1 MERTNGDSHTDNPAA
16 IMAARFSIAQ
26 EAVWSD
32 LAHLADRGASSSG
45 WVCPV
50 TRPCDPSALRAALQ
64 HLLDAHD
71 ALRMVL
77 VHGPGAH
84 GHVPVPHILL
94 AAEAPLCIVDLSG
107 HADSAQRAAHYIEE
121 ATSAP
126 FALDGG
132 LLWQLLLV
140 RSSPDDSTLVFRCHP
155 LVADSAAH
163 RLLYRAI
170 VDNGQG
176 HAPGPQSLLDQLRAD
191 DTYLASAA
199 CARDEAFWR
208 ERFPEAPAS
217 LFAPG
222 ARARDDNATRTLS
235 WPIAPALLA
244 RLEATARDHGCT
256 LADLLLTALAT
267 CIGHMQAA
275 DGVIVIGLERQRR
288 AALGRFA
295 TVIPVTID
303 LRDDDTFAA
312 NMRRIG
318 AEVEQCRAH
327 DRYPLSR
334 LAWRAHTA
342 RRLVDVVLCMDAF
355 ASPEAVDDGLASFG
369 QGLEH
374 AALALVLRG
383 DPAHARLDFYW
394 DREVLAHPYVAALQR
409 MLAAVIQAVPADAQ
423 SALSALPLLDEA
435 ERRRVLADFNDAA
448 RDYPQDV
455 CIHQLV
461 ERHAQLAP
469 HATAIESATGA
480 LSYAALNA
488 RANQLAHHLR
498 TLGVVPDATVALYL
512 ERGADMVIA
521 MLAVLKAGGAYVP
534 LDPAYPQARIAHM
547 LADSGA
553 AVLLTQS
560 RLLDGIAPAAPVT
573 VLELDAPAPPWHD
586 QPSGDLTRATTG
598 LASSHLAYVI
608 YTSGSTGQPKGV
620 MIEHRNL
627 ANLIGWHC
635 ETFPLAP
642 GERASCTAGIAFD
655 ACTWEVWP
663 PLCMGAVLALA
674 PADAAGDPVAL
685 LDWWERQDLHTS
697 FLVTALADIAM
708 KREPRAGRPLR
719 TLLVGGDRLARA
731 PAAALGF
738 EVVNNYGPTE
748 TTVVATSGRIRCGDA
763 PVHIGRPIANTRIYL
778 LDRHGRPV
786 PAGVAGEMVI
796 GGAGVARGYLN
807 QPRLTQE
814 RFLPDPFAN
823 VPDARMY
830 RSGDLARWLDDGTIE
845 FLGRNDHQVKIR
857 GLRIELGEIEAQ
869 LASQPGVR
877 EAVVLA
883 REDSPGDQRLVAY
896 ITGTADARAVRA
908 ALALSLPAYM
918 VPAACVPLDALP
930 LTPNGKI
937 DRKLLPAPGA
947 SSFAQR
953 PYAPP
958 QGQFEQALAVIW
970 ADLLQCGPVGRDDH
984 FFELGGHSL
993 LAVELMERMRDASL
1007 AADIRTLFAEPTIAA
1022 LAQAV
1027 EQGGRCRADAP
1038 VPPNAIVPGCA
1049 TITPAMLPLID
1060 LDAQQIDKIAAAV
1073 PGGAANIQDIYPLAP
1088 LQEGILFHHL
1098 MQAEG
1103 DPYLLL
1109 AAWSF
1114 DSRRRMDGFVEALQQ
1129 VIARHDALRT
1139 AVVWEG
1145 LTEPVQVVWRHA
1157 PLDLQ
1162 VLAFAP
1168 GEAAAGLAA
1177 HTDPRRIRLD
1187 LRQAPL
1193 MRGFAAFDAGRQCWL
1208 LQILLHHMVVDH
1220 ATLALLFREV
1230 AAIQGG
1236 AAQSLPLP
1244 VPFRDFIARSRQAG
1258 RAAGHEAFYRDML
1271 GDVDQP
1277 TTPFGLADVRGDGS
1291 TIREAGRMLG
1301 TSLSQRLRAQA
1312 RALGV
1317 SPASLFHC
1325 AWAQVL
1331 ARGTGRD
1338 DIVFG
1343 TVLYGRMRGGADAGR
1358 AMGLFVNTLPLRI
1371 RLDDVSV
1378 RDSVCQTHAALA
1390 RLVMHEDASLALAQ
1404 RCSALPNGTPLFSSL
1419 LNYRHGVGLDTVC
1432 WGEGITMEPVQ
1443 ELSNYPFSLR
1453 VDDLEHDFRLSTLI
1467 ALPVPA
1473 SRICDYMYT
1482 ALEQIADALEHAP
1495 HTPASRID
1503 VMDAAQRHEV
1513 LRTWNDTQRDYG
1525 VSFVH
1530 ELVELRAAQSPA
1542 AVALD
1547 ADGDLVTY
1555 RDLNERANRLAHH
1568 LLRLGVRPDTRV
1580 ALGLERGV
1588 SLVVAMLATL
1598 KAGGAYVPLDPHYP
1612 SERLA
1617 FMLDDCRPKVV
1628 LTQASVQERLPACR
1642 ALMTATVLELDAPV
1656 LPWADAS
1663 AANPDRVSTGLAP
1676 SHLAYV
1682 IYTSGST
1689 GKPKGVM
1696 VEHRNLANLVGWHTG
1711 AFPLA
1716 AGERASCSAGIAFD
1730 ACTWEVWPP
1739 LCMGAALALAPAAS
1753 AGDPVALLDWW
1764 ERQDLHNSFLVTA
1777 LADVALSRE
1786 RKGNHQLRTLLVGGD
1801 RLGKAPAA
1809 DLPFEV
1815 VNNYGPTETTVVATS
1830 GRVFPG
1836 DPVIHIGRP
1845 IANTSI
1851 YLLDRHGRPVPPGV
1865 AGEMVIGGASV
1876 ARGYLNQ
1883 PQLTAERF
1891 LADPFAGTPDA
1902 RMYRTGDMARWL
1914 DGGTIE
1920 FLGRNDHQVKIRGL
1934 RIELGEIESHL
1945 SRQNGVRE
1953 AVVLAREDSPGE
1965 QRLVA
1970 YLVGDVD
1977 TQAVRQAL
1985 ARHLPAYMV
1994 PAAYVLLAAMPLT
2007 PNGKLDRKALPAPEG
2022 AAFARRAYEAP
2033 QGATETAL
2041 AAIWADLLQLDQV
2054 GRHDHFFELGGHSL
2068 LAVQLMERMRRQDLA
2083 ADIRTLFSQPTL
2095 AALAQAV
2102 DDAGKGNASTEVPAN
2117 AIPAG
2122 CTAITPSMLPLVRL
2136 DAGQIERIAGT
2147 VPGGMANIQ
2156 DLYPV
2161 APLQEGILFH
2171 HLLQTEGDPYLSSAT
2186 MRFDSRARMDGFVAA
2201 LQQVI
2206 DRHDILRTAVLWEGL
2221 DEPVQ
2226 VVWRRAQFIVDT
2238 PALEAGDAAAQL
2250 RALADPLHFRLDVRQ
2265 APLLHGFAAVDAPS
2279 QGWLL
2284 QLVMHHMI
2292 LDHTTLDIMFHE
2304 MGLIQAG
2311 RLDALPEPVPFR
2323 DFVAEAR
2330 QEGRAREHEAFF
2342 RQMLGDVDEPTA
2354 PFGLTDIKGDG
2365 GNIDEVREQLPPALA
2380 QRLRRQARA
2389 AGVSAAS
2396 LFHWAWAQ
2404 VLAKTTGRDEAVFGT
2419 VLFGRMRGGAGADRA
2434 MGLFIN
2440 TLPLR
2445 VQLGEISVHDGV
2457 RRTHALLAGLME
2469 HEHAPLALA
2478 QRCSA
2483 LPNSVP
2489 LFTALLNYRHS
2500 ANERIDSNED
2510 SGWRNGIE
2518 MLSAHERTNYPFGLS
2533 VDDLGDGFE
2542 LSVQIARPVDATRI
2556 CRYLRRALEG
2566 MVDALEHAP
2575 QTPAWR
2581 IAVADDGE
2589 RRQTSVVAT
2598 PTAVQEQCIHHL
2610 FERQAASTPQSVAV
2624 TYEDQSLTYTALN
2637 EQANRLAHHL
2647 RALGAGPE
2655 QRIAI
2660 CMQRGL
2666 DLVVAILAV
2675 LKAGAAYVPMDPA
2688 YPAERLA
2695 YMLHD
2700 SAPLLMLTQAGAA
2713 VPDGVRA
2720 LVIDGD
2726 AQPWRSLS
2734 PHNPDHAH
2742 IGATAYSL
2750 AYVIYTSGSTGQP
2763 KGVMVEHGNVAR
2775 LFSAT
2780 EAWFG
2785 FGASDV
2791 WTLFHS
2797 FAFDFSVWELWG
2809 ALLHGGRLVVVP
2821 YLTTRNPQAFYA
2833 LLCEHGVTVLNQ
2845 TPSAFLQVMDQQG
2858 PQPHCLRHVIFGGEA
2873 LEVASL
2879 ARWFGRS
2886 DSAATQ
2892 LVNMYGITETTVHVT
2907 YRPIVQADLAARREA
2922 SPIGQAIPDLQ
2933 LYLLDAHGEPV
2944 IAGVPGEIYVGG
2956 AGVARGYLNRPELTA
2971 QRFVPDLF
2979 GGAPGARLYKTGD
2992 MGRRLPDGTLEFLG
3006 RNDQQVKIRGFR
3018 IELGEIEAQ
3027 LGRLPGVRDA
3037 VVLAC
3042 DDGRG
3047 DKRLVAYVVA
3057 AGTGFNASALHHALA
3072 GVLPEHMVPAAY
3084 VPLASLPLTP
3094 NGKLDRKAL
3103 PAPQGA
3109 AFAHSQYAAPQGALE
3124 SALAEL
3130 WCDLLQLERVGRNDH
3145 FFELGGHSLLAVQ
3158 MTSRL
3163 RQRLGL
3169 EVPLAGLF
3177 AQPVLR
3183 SFAMLVSASAA
3194 STLPAIVP
3202 GQRPAMPPLSF
3213 AQQRLWFISRM
3224 SERAAAAY
3232 HMLRGLRLRGA
3243 LDVGA
3248 LQAALDA
3255 IVRRHEVLRTR
3266 IGVDDGQPVQ
3276 VIAPTAAF
3284 PLVFHDLRDAG
3295 ETDEEAIACWSRH
3308 EAQAPFDL
3316 AKDSP
3321 IRGRLLRLGEHDH
3334 CLLLTIHHIVAD
3346 GWSMGVL
3353 AAELSALYRGEA
3365 LAPLPLQYAD
3375 YALWQRQWLGGA
3387 VQRIQLAYWQ
3397 QQLAGAPALVTLP
3410 ADRPRPAVQDYAGQS
3425 VPFRIEPELAGALKT
3440 LSQKHGA
3447 TLFMTLL
3454 AAWGAL
3460 CARLAGQDE
3469 VVIGSPV
3476 ANRGRIELEPLIGF
3490 FANTLALRLDLAG
3503 GPSTAALLAQA
3514 RECVL
3519 QAQSHQD
3526 VPFEQVVEALKP
3538 QRTLS
3543 HGPIFQLMF
3552 AWQNTP
3558 QAATML
3564 DGVQTS
3570 DIVLEHP
3577 GATVDL
3583 SLDLEEC
3590 DGPIVGSMTF
3600 ASALFERST
3609 IERHLSCFKLLL
3621 AGMAHDDTCA
3631 IDRIDIL
3638 SDAERAQVLRGWNRT
3653 RRDYRQ
3659 DLCIHQII
3667 EEQAQATPHAVA
3679 VEFDESRL
3687 TYRELNEQANQLAHY
3702 LRTRGVG
3709 PDERV
3714 ALCLER
3720 SLEMVVA
3727 ILAVLKA
3734 GGAYVPLDPAY
3745 PPERLAFML
3754 ADCAPRVLLSQA
3766 GIELPVTPAAVRLD
3780 AEVRPWQ
3787 AMPATNLSPA
3797 ELGLTSAHLA
3807 YVIYTSGST
3816 GQPKGVMNE
3825 HAGVVNRLLWMQD
3838 AYRLNAADAVLQ
3850 KTPFGFDV
3858 SVWEFFWPLM
3868 RGARLVLARPGGHK
3882 DPAYLADTIRRHAI
3896 TTVHFVPS
3904 MLQAFVDSGAAEGCG
3919 QLRRVFCSGEALPGA
3934 LARRL
3939 VQCLPHTELHNL
3951 YGPTE
3956 AAIDVTA
3963 WHCKGSDLPDNI
3975 PLGRPVANTA
3985 IYLLDRHGEPVPA
3998 GVAGEIH
4005 IGGVQVARGYLHRDD
4020 LTGQR
4025 FVADPFVGKPGAR
4038 MYKTGDLGRWLADGT
4053 VQFLGRNDY
4062 QVKIRGQRIELGEI
4076 EAHLARQDGVREAVV
4091 LAREDS
4097 PGDQRL
4103 VAYVVGDVQPQ
4114 ALRSALARVLPE
4126 HMVPAACVVLDAL
4139 PLSANGKLDRKAL
4152 PAPEGAA
4159 YAQRAYA
4166 APKGETEA
4174 ALARVWAEL
4183 LRLERVGRH
4192 DHFFDLGGHSLLVMQ
4207 LIARIRQAWDVDVPL
4222 IDVFA
4227 NPTLCALA
4235 SIILDYEL
4243 LAFDAD
4249 ELEFVISQ
4257 HKA

>member
-1 MERTNGDSHTDNPAA
+1 MERTSGDKHTDYPAA
-16 IMAARFSIAQ
+16 MLAARFSIAQ
-26 EAVWSD
+26 EAVWSN
-32 LAHLADRGASSSG
+32 LAHLANRCSCSAG

-50 TRPCDPSALRAALQ
+50 TRPCDPSDLRAVLQ
-64 HLLDAHD
+64 RLVDAHD
-71 ALRMVL
+71 VLRMVL
-77 VHGPGAH
+77 VQAGG
-84 GHVPVPHILL
+84 VVDNIPVPHILA
-94 AAEAPLCIVDLSG
+94 AAEAPLRIVDLSG
-107 HADSAQRAAHYIEE
+107 HADSAQRAARYIEE
-121 ATSAP
+121 AKSAP
-126 FALDGG
+126 FALDGS
-132 LLWQLLLV
+132 LLWELLLV
-140 RSSPDDSTLVFRCHP
+140 RSGPQDGTWVCRCHP
-155 LVADSAAH
+155 LVCDSAAL
-163 RLLYRAI
+163 RLLHRAI
-170 VDNGQG
+170 VDAGQVL
-176 HAPGPQSLLDQLRAD
+176 APAAHPLLDQSRAD
-191 DTYLASAA
+191 DAYLASAA
-199 CARDEAFWR
+199 CARDQAFWQ
-208 ERFPEAPAS
+208 ERFPVPPAP
-217 LFAPG
+217 LFAPH
-222 ARARDDNATRTLS
+222 ARAPDNSAANTVS
-235 WPIAPALLA
+235 WHIVPALRA
-244 RLEATARDHGCT
+244 RLEATASEHACT
-256 LADLLLTALAT
+256 LTDVLLTALAT
-267 CIGHMQAA
+267 WFDRMQAA
-275 DGVIVIGLERQRR
+275 GGTVVIGLERQHQR
-288 AALGRFA
+288 ALGRFS
-295 TVIPVTID
+295 TVVPVTIR
-303 LRDDDTFAA
+303 LRDDDTFAH
-312 NMRRIG
+312 NMRRV
-318 AEVEQCRAH
+318 ADEVGLCVAH
-327 DRYPLSR
+327 ERYPLSR
-334 LAWRAHTA
+334 LAWRADA
-342 RRLVDVVLCMDAF
+342 AQRLADVVLC
-355 ASPEAVDDGLASFG
+355 VDDAASEAGGDGPAFFG
-369 QGLEH
+369 HGLEH
-374 AALALVLRG
+374 AALAVLVHG
-383 DPAHARLDFYW
+383 DAAHTRLDFHW
-394 DREVLAHPYVAALQR
+394 NRQVLAYPYVAALQR
-409 MLAAVIQAVPADAQ
+409 ALAVVIEAVAAGAP
-423 SALSALPLLDEA
+423 SALSALPLLGAA
-435 ERRRVLADFNDAA
+435 ERRRVLAGFNATA
-448 RDYPQDV
+448 RHYPQDV
-455 CIHQLV
+455 CVHQLV
-461 ERHAQLAP
+461 ERQAQSAP
-469 HATAIESATGA
+469 DAIAIESGAGA
-480 LSYAALNA
+480 LSYGALNA

-498 TLGVVPDATVALYL
+498 TVGVAPDATVALYL

-534 LDPAYPQARIAHM
+534 LDPAYPPVRVAWM

-560 RLLDGIAPAAPVT
+560 RLVDGIEPAAGMT
-573 VLELDAPAPPWHD
+573 VLALDSPLPPWQQ
-586 QPSGDLTRATTG
+586 QPCGDLSRAMNG

-620 MIEHRNL
+620 MVEHRNL
-627 ANLIGWHC
+627 VNLIGWHC

-642 GERASCTAGIAFD
+642 GERASSTAGIAFD

-685 LDWWERQDLHTS
+685 LDWWNQQDLHTS

-708 KREPRAGRPLR
+708 KRDARAARPLR

-731 PAAALGF
+731 PAADVDF
-738 EVVNNYGPTE
+738 ELVNNYGPTE
-748 TTVVATSGRIRCGDA
+748 TTVVATSGRILPGDA
-763 PVHIGRPIANTRIYL
+763 VIHIGRPIANTSIYL
-778 LDRHGRPV
+778 LDRHGQPV
-786 PAGVAGEMVI
+786 PVGVAGEMYI

-807 QPRLTQE
+807 QPRLTGE
-814 RFLPDPFAN
+814 RFLADPFAGA
-823 VPDARMY
+823 PDARMY
-830 RSGDLARWLDDGTIE
+830 RTGDLARWLDDGTIE
-845 FLGRNDHQVKIR
+845 FLGRNDQQVKIR

-869 LASQPGVR
+869 LACQPGVR

-883 REDSPGDQRLVAY
+883 REDIPGDPRLVAY

-908 ALALSLPAYM
+908 ALSLSLPAYM

-947 SSFAQR
+947 SAFAQR
-953 PYAPP
+953 PYAAP
-958 QGQFEQALAVIW
+958 QGPLEQALAAIW

-993 LAVELMERMRDASL
+993 LAVELMERMRGASL
-1007 AADIRTLFAEPTIAA
+1007 AADIRTLFAQPTIAA
-1022 LAQAV
+1022 LALAV
-1027 EQGGRCRADAP
+1027 EHGEPCRADAP
-1038 VPPNAIVPGCA
+1038 VAPNAIPTGCA
-1049 TITPAMLPLID
+1049 SITPAMLPLIE
-1060 LDAQQIDKIAAAV
+1060 LDALQIDRIAAVV

-1098 MQAEG
+1098 MQTEG

-1114 DSRRRMDGFVEALQQ
+1114 DSRQRMDGFVQALQQ
-1129 VIARHDALRT
+1129 VIDRHDALRT

-1145 LTEPVQVVWRHA
+1145 LKEPVQVVWRSA
-1157 PLDLQ
+1157 PLDVQ
-1162 VLAFAP
+1162 VLTFAH
-1168 GEAAAGLAA
+1168 GEAAAGLAE
-1177 HTDPRRIRLD
+1177 HTDPRRLRLD

-1193 MRGFAAFDAGRQCWL
+1193 MRAFAAFDADRQCWL
-1208 LQILLHHMVVDH
+1208 LQLLLHHMVVDH
-1220 ATLALLFREV
+1220 ATLALLLREV
-1230 AAIQGG
+1230 ATIQAGG
-1236 AAQSLPLP
+1236 AQSLPPP
-1244 VPFRDFIARSRQAG
+1244 VPFRDFIARSRQTG
-1258 RAAGHEAFYRDML
+1258 RAAAHEAFYRDML
-1271 GDVDQP
+1271 GDVDEP

-1291 TIREAGRMLG
+1291 TIREAERMLG
-1301 TSLSQRLRAQA
+1301 ASLSQRLRRQA

-1317 SPASLFHC
+1317 SPASLFHA

-1343 TVLYGRMRGGADAGR
+1343 TVLYGRMQGGADAGR

-1371 RLDDVSV
+1371 RLGDTSVVESV
-1378 RDSVCQTHAALA
+1378 RDTHAALA

-1419 LNYRHGVGLDTVC
+1419 LNYRHGVGLDTVR
-1432 WGEGITMEPVQ
+1432 WGEGIAMEPVQ

-1473 SRICDYMYT
+1473 DRICDYMHT
-1482 ALEQIADALEHAP
+1482 ALEQIAEALEHAP
-1495 HTPASRID
+1495 QTPASRID
-1503 VMDAAQRHEV
+1503 VMNAAQRHEV
-1513 LRTWNDTQRDYG
+1513 LRTWNDTRREVG
-1525 VSFVH
+1525 ASFVH
-1530 ELVELRAAQSPA
+1530 ELLELRAAQSPA
-1542 AVALD
+1542 AIALE
-1547 ADGDLVTY
+1547 ADGETLSY

-1580 ALGLERGV
+1580 ALALERGV
-1588 SLVVAMLATL
+1588 ALVVGMLATL

-1642 ALMTATVLELDAPV
+1642 ALMTATVLELDAAFV
-1656 LPWADAS
+1656 PWADAD
-1663 AANPDRVSTGLAP
+1663 AANPGRAANGLA
-1676 SHLAYV
+1676 STHLAYV

-1696 VEHRNLANLVGWHTG
+1696 VEHRNVANLVGWHTDS
-1711 AFPLA
+1711 FPLA
-1716 AGERASCSAGIAFD
+1716 AGERASSSAGIAFD

-1739 LCMGAALALAPAAS
+1739 LCMGAVLTLAPADA

-1777 LADVALSRE
+1777 LADVALRRE
-1786 RKGNHQLRTLLVGGD
+1786 RKGNERLRTLLIGGD
-1801 RLGKAPAA
+1801 RLLKAPAA

-1815 VNNYGPTETTVVATS
+1815 VNNYGPTESTVVATS
-1830 GRVFPG
+1830 GRLVPG

-1865 AGEMVIGGASV
+1865 AGEMYVGGASV

-1883 PQLTAERF
+1883 PQLTEERF

-1934 RIELGEIESHL
+1934 RIELGEIETHI
-1945 SRQNGVRE
+1945 SRHDGVRE

-1977 TQAVRQAL
+1977 PQAVRDAL
-1985 ARHLPAYMV
+1985 ARQLPIYMV
-1994 PAAYVLLAAMPLT
+1994 PAAYVLLVAMPLT

-2022 AAFARRAYEAP
+2022 SAYAQRAYEAP

-2041 AAIWADLLQLDQV
+2041 AAIWAELLQLDRV

-2095 AALAQAV
+2095 AALARAV
-2102 DDAGKGNASTEVPAN
+2102 DAAGHGSVIAAVPAN

-2122 CTAITPSMLPLVRL
+2122 CTAITPAMLPLVKL
-2136 DAGQIERIAGT
+2136 DAGQVERIART

-2156 DLYPV
+2156 DIYPV

-2186 MRFDSRARMDGFVAA
+2186 MAFDSRARMDGFVAA
-2201 LQQVI
+2201 LEQVI
-2206 DRHDILRTAVLWEGL
+2206 ERHDVLRTAVLWEGL

-2226 VVWRRAQFIVDT
+2226 VVWRHARFTVDT
-2238 PALEAGDAAAQL
+2238 PALGPGDTAAQL
-2250 RALADPLHFRLDVRQ
+2250 RAVADPLHFRLDVRQ
-2265 APLLHGFAAVDAPS
+2265 APLLHGFAAFDEAS
-2279 QGWLL
+2279 QSWML
-2284 QLVMHHMI
+2284 QLLMHHMI
-2292 LDHTTLDIMFHE
+2292 LDHTTLDIMFQE

-2311 RLDALPEPVPFR
+2311 RADALSEPVPFR

-2330 QEGRAREHEAFF
+2330 REGRARDHEAFF
-2342 RQMLGDVDEPTA
+2342 RKMLGDVDEPTA

-2365 GNIDEVREQLPPALA
+2365 GNIEEVRAQLPPALA

-2404 VLAKTTGRDEAVFGT
+2404 VLAKITGRDEAVFGT
-2419 VLFGRMRGGAGADRA
+2419 VLFGRMQGGAGADRA

-2445 VQLGEISVHDGV
+2445 VMLGEVSVHDGV
-2457 RRTHALLAGLME
+2457 RQTHALLAGLME

-2500 ANERIDSNED
+2500 ANERIDRNDD
-2510 SGWRNGIE
+2510 SGWRSGIE

-2533 VDDLGDGFE
+2533 VDDLGENFD
-2542 LSVQIARPVDATRI
+2542 LSVQIARPVDAARI
-2556 CRYLRRALEG
+2556 CRYLQRALEG
-2566 MVDALEHAP
+2566 MVDALEQAP

-2581 IAVADDGE
+2581 IAIADREE
-2589 RRQTSVVAT
+2589 RRQEHGQITLA
-2598 PTAVQEQCIHHL
+2598 PAQEHCIDHL
-2610 FERQAASTPQSVAV
+2610 FERQAARTPQSVAV
-2624 TYEDQSLTYTALN
+2624 TYEDHCLTYAALN

-2647 RALGAGPE
+2647 RTLGAGPE

-2660 CMQRGL
+2660 CMERGL
-2666 DLVVAILAV
+2666 DMVVAILAV

-2695 YMLHD
+2695 YMLRD
-2700 SAPLLMLTQAGAA
+2700 SAPLLMLTQAGGAA
-2713 VPDGVRA
+2713 PAPDGVSVLA
-2720 LVIDGD
+2720 IDGD
-2726 AQPWRSLS
+2726 AQPWQSLS
-2734 PHNPDHAH
+2734 PLNPEHT
-2742 IGATAYSL
+2742 GATTRSL

-2780 EAWFG
+2780 QPWFG
-2785 FGASDV
+2785 FGPSDV

-2809 ALLHGGRLVVVP
+2809 ALLHGGHLVVVP

-2833 LLCEHGVTVLNQ
+2833 LLCERGVTVLNQ

-2858 PQPHCLRHVIFGGEA
+2858 AQPHRLRHVIFGGEA
-2873 LEVASL
+2873 LEVGSL
-2879 ARWFGRS
+2879 ARWFARS
-2886 DSAATQ
+2886 DAAATQ
-2892 LVNMYGITETTVHVT
+2892 LVNMYDITETTVHVT
-2907 YRPIVQADLAARREA
+2907 YRPIVAADLAGRREA
-2922 SPIGQAIPDLQ
+2922 SPIGHAIPDLQ

-2944 IAGVPGEIYVGG
+2944 IAGVPGEIHVGG
-2956 AGVARGYLNRPELTA
+2956 AGVARGYLNRPDLTA
-2971 QRFVPDLF
+2971 QRFVPDPF
-2979 GGAPGARLYKTGD
+2979 GGGPGARLYKTGD
-2992 MGRRLPDGTLEFLG
+2992 MGCRLPDGAMEFLG

-3027 LGRLPGVRDA
+3027 LGRLPGVREA
-3037 VVLAC
+3037 VVLAR

-3057 AGTGFNASALHHALA
+3057 TGVGFDAGALHHALA

-3109 AFAHSQYAAPQGALE
+3109 AFAHSEYAAPQGPVE
-3124 SALAEL
+3124 GALAEL
-3130 WCDLLQLERVGRNDH
+3130 WSELLQVERVGRNDH
-3145 FFELGGHSLLAVQ
+3145 FFDLGGHSLLAVQ

-3169 EVPLAGLF
+3169 EVPLAALF
-3177 AQPVLR
+3177 AKPVLR

-3194 STLPAIVP
+3194 STLPAIVA
-3202 GQRPAMPPLSF
+3202 GQRPAVAPLSF
-3213 AQQRLWFISRM
+3213 AQQRLWFISQM

-3243 LDVGA
+3243 LDTAA

-3255 IVRRHEVLRTR
+3255 IIRRHEVLRTR
-3266 IGVDDGQPVQ
+3266 VGMVDGHPVQ
-3276 VIAPTAAF
+3276 DIAPAAAF
-3284 PLVFHDLRDAG
+3284 ALVCHDLREAG
-3295 ETDEEAIACWSRH
+3295 ESGDEAIARWSRH

-3316 AKDSP
+3316 AHGSP

-3334 CLLLTIHHIVAD
+3334 CLLLTMHHMAAD

-3353 AAELSALYRGEA
+3353 AAELRALYCGDELPA
-3365 LAPLPLQYAD
+3365 LSLQYAD
-3375 YALWQRQWLGGA
+3375 YALWQRQWLDGA

-3397 QQLAGAPALVTLP
+3397 QQLAGAPGLITLP
-3410 ADRPRPAVQDYAGQS
+3410 TDRPRPTVQDYAGQS
-3425 VPFRIEPELAGALKT
+3425 VPVRIERELASALKA
-3440 LSQKHGA
+3440 LSQKHGT

-3460 CARLAGQDE
+3460 SARLAGQDE

-3476 ANRGRIELEPLIGF
+3476 ANRGRVELEPLIGF
-3490 FANTLALRLDLAG
+3490 FANTLALRLDLSG
-3503 GPSTAALLAQA
+3503 GPSVGALLAQA

-3519 QAQSHQD
+3519 EGQSHQD

-3543 HGPIFQLMF
+3543 HSPIFQLMF

-3558 QAATML
+3558 QAAASL
-3564 DGVQTS
+3564 DGVDTEE
-3570 DIVLEHP
+3570 IILEHP
-3577 GATVDL
+3577 SATVDL

-3590 DGPIVGSMTF
+3590 DGAIVGWMTF
-3600 ASALFERST
+3600 ASALFDRAT
-3609 IERHLSCFKLLL
+3609 IERHLGCFSLLL
-3621 AGMAHDDTCA
+3621 AGMANDDTCA

-3638 SDAERAQVLRGWNRT
+3638 SDTERAQVLRGWNRT

-3659 DLCIHQII
+3659 DLCIHEII

-3679 VEFDESRL
+3679 VELDESRL

-3702 LRTRGVG
+3702 LSTHGAG
-3709 PDERV
+3709 PEQRV

-3734 GGAYVPLDPAY
+3734 GAAYVPLDPAY
-3745 PPERLAFML
+3745 PAARLAFML
-3754 ADCAPRVLLSQA
+3754 ADSAPCVLLTQA
-3766 GIELPVTPAAVRLD
+3766 GIDLP
-3780 AEVRPWQ
+3780 AEVPTVLLDCAERPWQ
-3787 AMPATNLSPA
+3787 SMPTTDLAPA
-3797 ELGLTSAHLA
+3797 QLGPTPAHLA

-3825 HAGVVNRLLWMQD
+3825 HAAVVNRLLWMQD
-3838 AYRLNAADAVLQ
+3838 AYRIDAADAVLQ
-3850 KTPFGFDV
+3850 KTPFSFDV

-3868 RGARLVLARPGGHK
+3868 QGARLVMARPGGHK

-3896 TTVHFVPS
+3896 TTAHFVPS
-3904 MLQAFVDSGAAEGCG
+3904 MLQAFVDSGAAEGCA
-3919 QLRRVFCSGEALPGA
+3919 QLRRVMCSGEALPGA
-3934 LARRL
+3934 LARRF
-3939 VQCLPHTELHNL
+3939 VQCLPRTELHNL

-3956 AAIDVTA
+3956 AAVDVTA
-3963 WHCKGSDLPDNI
+3963 WHCKGSDLPDII
-3975 PLGRPVANTA
+3975 PIGRPIANTT
-3985 IYLLDRHGEPVPA
+3985 IYLLDRHGKPVPA

-4005 IGGVQVARGYLHRDD
+4005 IGGVQVARGYLNRDE
-4020 LTGQR
+4020 LTAQR
-4025 FVADPFVGKPGAR
+4025 FVADPFAGKPGAR

-4053 VQFLGRNDY
+4053 VEFLGRTDH

-4076 EAHLARQDGVREAVV
+4076 EAHLARQDGVREVVV

-4103 VAYVVGDVQPQ
+4103 VAYVVGAADPQ
-4114 ALRSALARVLPE
+4114 ALRAALARELPDY
-4126 HMVPAACVVLDAL
+4126 MVPAACVVLDAL

-4159 YAQRAYA
+4159 FAQRAYA

-4174 ALARVWAEL
+4174 ALARIWVDL

-4192 DHFFDLGGHSLLVMQ
+4192 DHFFELGGHSLLVMQ
-4207 LIARIRQAWDVDVPL
+4207 LIARIRQTWDVDVPL
-4222 IDVFA
+4222 MDVFA

-4235 SIILDYEL
+4235 SVILDYEL